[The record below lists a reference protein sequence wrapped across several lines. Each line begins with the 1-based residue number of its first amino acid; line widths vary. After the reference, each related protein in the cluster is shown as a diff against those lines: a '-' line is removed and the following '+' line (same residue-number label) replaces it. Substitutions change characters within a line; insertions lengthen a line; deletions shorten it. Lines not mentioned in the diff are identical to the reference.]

1 MKESTNW
8 SLRGNCVKSGE
19 NQRRAGMKSVAQG
32 QLWATRKRLCP
43 RTNILACFRPKWR
56 LSSLLS
62 FKSFSQRAQFWKLGN
77 IIGYVPV
84 LAGEYF
90 GHVMSLDQS
99 HASGNIW
106 WNFINNYSPK
116 WRWLTMDIYRAATRR
131 GKYWTLATDTEVN
144 SCFSILKHW
153 DNIHHKKL
161 IRMTSSLVTAANVTP
176 FSLEFLGGK

>member
-1 MKESTNW
+1 MYYYLPVKYVIESRRN
-8 SLRGNCVKSGE
+8 SSVHLSHSHRPGMGEEELQDERINKSGE
-19 NQRRAGMKSVAQG
+19 NQRRARMKSVARG

-43 RTNILACFRPKWR
+43 TTNILACFRPKWR

-90 GHVMSLDQS
+90 GHVTSLDQS
-99 HASGNIW
+99 HAGENIW

-116 WRWLTMDIYRAATRR
+116 WKWLTMDIYRAATRR

-144 SCFSILKHW
+144 SCS
-153 DNIHHKKL
+153 
-161 IRMTSSLVTAANVTP
+161 VY
-176 FSLEFLGGK
+176 